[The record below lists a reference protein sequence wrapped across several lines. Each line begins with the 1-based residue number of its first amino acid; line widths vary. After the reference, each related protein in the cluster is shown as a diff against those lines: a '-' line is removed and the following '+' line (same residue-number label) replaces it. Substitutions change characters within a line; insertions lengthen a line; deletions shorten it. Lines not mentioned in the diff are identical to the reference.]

1 MRVGLVAR
9 GNFGGRFW
17 ESIEGTE
24 NEFRCFTGSTRKA
37 RKNMLERFRV
47 EHGQKRV
54 AMLTAAHVKANLGD
68 MSDRP
73 GCANSLL
80 KALRVLLRHAVDMGL
95 IHDNPARNVRKLPVR
110 SEGLHSWTEN
120 EVEMF
125 EVTHRPVTR
134 AHLSLALRLFTGQR
148 RSDVVRMVWQHI
160 DGSLLNVT
168 QDKTGAFL
176 KVPMHPKLVAA
187 INNMPRTNFTFL
199 LTEAGASFSAA
210 GFGNWFRDRCN
221 EASLSHC
228 SAHGLRKA
236 CATRLANAG
245 CTPEQIKSITGHKT
259 LSEVA
264 RYPTQQIKSVTP
276 SKR

>member
-9 GNFGGRFW
+9 GNFRGRFW

-24 NEFRCFTGSTRKA
+24 NEFRCFTGSTRKV

-54 AMLTAAHVKANLGD
+54 AMLTAAHVKAILGD

-73 GCANSLL
+73 GAANSLL

-95 IHDNPARNVRKLPVR
+95 FHDKPARNVRKLPVR

-125 EVTHRPVTR
+125 EVTHRPGTR

-148 RSDVVRMVWQHI
+148 RSDVARMGWQHI

-176 KVPMHPKLVAA
+176 KVPMHQKLVA
-187 INNMPRTNFTFL
+187 
-199 LTEAGASFSAA
+199 TELERFS
-210 GFGNWFRDRCN
+210 
-221 EASLSHC
+221 H
-228 SAHGLRKA
+228 
-236 CATRLANAG
+236 
-245 CTPEQIKSITGHKT
+245 
-259 LSEVA
+259 
-264 RYPTQQIKSVTP
+264 
-276 SKR
+276 

>member
-1 MRVGLVAR
+1 MCCC
-9 GNFGGRFW
+9 GGPQQERFRSSECGSDLWHGQLWGPLW

-24 NEFRCFTGSTRKA
+24 NEFRCFTGSTRKV
-37 RKNMLERFRV
+37 RKNMLERLRV

-134 AHLSLALRLFTGQR
+134 AHLSRRQGSAIGSATVATNLACHIALRMAFARPVPHVLRMPDAHPSRSNPSLAIR
-148 RSDVVRMVWQHI
+148 R
-160 DGSLLNVT
+160 
-168 QDKTGAFL
+168 
-176 KVPMHPKLVAA
+176 
-187 INNMPRTNFTFL
+187 
-199 LTEAGASFSAA
+199 
-210 GFGNWFRDRCN
+210 
-221 EASLSHC
+221 
-228 SAHGLRKA
+228 
-236 CATRLANAG
+236 
-245 CTPEQIKSITGHKT
+245 
-259 LSEVA
+259 
-264 RYPTQQIKSVTP
+264 
-276 SKR
+276 